1 MLPRS
6 RLGGSV
12 FPTPV
17 GVFLV
22 GTWPEISRKSLPHAR
37 GGVSGIRW
45 RVQDAKASSPRPWG
59 CFQDMAL
66 QLARSAVFPTPVG
79 VFLCQ
84 LLLRCYSLSL
94 PHARGGVSLSLLFD
108 NRIEGSSPRPW
119 GCFFLAAGL
128 VAGGLVFPTPVGVFP
143 GSVSALCRYA
153 GLPHARGGVSLSPR
167 ERLQLRRSSPR
178 PWGCFSAFRP
188 YASST
193 RVFPTPV
200 GVFPIYR

>member
-94 PHARGGVSLSLLFD
+94 PHARGGVS
-108 NRIEGSSPRPW
+108 W
-119 GCFFLAAGL
+119 
-128 VAGGLVFPTPVGVFP
+128 
-143 GSVSALCRYA
+143 CR
-153 GLPHARGGVSLSPR
+153 
-167 ERLQLRRSSPR
+167 RLRCWRFASSPR
-178 PWGCFSAFRP
+178 PWGCFSLTNLWP
-188 YASST
+188 LPWK
-193 RVFPTPV
+193 VFPTPV
-200 GVFPIYR
+200 GVFLIILRRKNSIGSLPHARGGVSMSPSQGPWA